1 MRTSVRLL
9 QLLTGAGLLAS
20 TSLTFAG
27 TWSDDF
33 SENALGSDWRGD
45 RAYFSI
51 LDGALDGVSAE
62 PIAPVPLHQVEV
74 GTNWGDYT
82 VQCRIDVVTPN
93 LLICTKGALI
103 LRDNGTDGYVFALH
117 VATQTIEV
125 YRLSDHEMLLS
136 QIAPLELQKWYLV
149 RAELQGTNMSFFVDD
164 QLIGTVTDDR
174 SLSGAVGV
182 AVQDT
187 MEAMF
192 DGFTVTGP
200 DIPNNRLELSVGQKI
215 TLSWPGFLTNYVLKT
230 TSDLSA
236 TSAWDTVTNSPVS
249 IGSQLAV
256 TLDPSP
262 GSHFYIL
269 APKSP

>member
-1 MRTSVRLL
+1 MKTLMRLW
-9 QLLTGAGLLAS
+9 QLLTASILLAS
-20 TSLTFAG
+20 TSFTFAG
-27 TWSDDF
+27 TWSDSF
-33 SENALGSDWRGD
+33 SGSVLGSDWRGD

-51 LDGALDGVSAE
+51 LDGALDGISAE

-103 LRDNGTDGYVFALH
+103 LRDDGKDGYVFALH
-117 VATQTIEV
+117 VATKTIEV

-136 QIAPLELQKWYLV
+136 QDASLELKTWYLV

-187 MEAMF
+187 MQTLF
-192 DGFTVTGP
+192 DDFTVSGP
-200 DIPNNRLELSVGQKI
+200 TIPSNRLELRVGQKI
-215 TLSWPGFLTNYVLKT
+215 TLNWPGFLTNYVLKA

-236 TSAWDTVTNSPVS
+236 TGAWSTVTNTPLSLS
-249 IGSQLAV
+249 GQLTV
-256 TLDPSP
+256 TLDPAP
-262 GSHFYIL
+262 GNHFYIL